1 MTEIETENLPEAYR
15 ARTASLTDRFGD
27 AVLYHK
33 KCLFLSNDVTK
44 EPWETKTLILTRSQ
58 LCFLDEN
65 DVEDSNITKV
75 PLEEI
80 TQMEDLKV
88 HSTSSI
94 ALLKRRQADAEKGN
108 FSNFPAII
116 IFTDNE
122 GVNQGRSFPLRFHT
136 EAEMFEC
143 YQKVSN
149 QINECKLHDKLF
161 SSFSKVRQLMRR
173 MYQSEAFQLLFGF
186 SIGAIFFLNCVQ
198 AELTPSSDSAA
209 ATLFN
214 LTDIIF
220 TAIFTFELVLNIF
233 VNWKGKYGIK
243 FWLNGWNIFDTVI
256 VIVSLLSLALPKVP
270 AFTTLRML
278 RVFRA
283 AQLFKRLKHLR
294 VIFNAILGS
303 LLPVLNSVLILVIV
317 TSMFAIISVDL
328 YGNRR
333 PDLFGNFEL
342 AIFTMYQCATGD
354 AWASSVARPLFS
366 TADKTVMIFFVVY
379 MIISSMILLNV
390 VVAVMLDNFIR
401 CVTEEEQGMRK
412 KEAENQRQGID
423 KSIRVLDPIL
433 CKLIVF
439 DNSEHFEQMVDSVFD
454 RLDILGANSLSFSEL
469 QTGLKA
475 FHTDPMIVL
484 GFDDFQYIT
493 RHVQLGQ
500 EERISREQFLEIF
513 QEEFELYSARKLAE
527 AQKWSRDGAS
537 PISLAMKL
545 ALIQGN
551 PEWFDDEVDQ
561 EKLSLLEKLERV
573 TAERDAALGE
583 LKRLRGGD
591 KLSSVNGVSPIDGAG
606 INGHG
611 PPPSSARPSLLSSYL
626 GRQTGFLSRSYDET
640 NGWVDEDDRYFF

>member
-1 MTEIETENLPEAYR
+1 
-15 ARTASLTDRFGD
+15 
-27 AVLYHK
+27 
-33 KCLFLSNDVTK
+33 
-44 EPWETKTLILTRSQ
+44 
-58 LCFLDEN
+58 
-65 DVEDSNITKV
+65 
-75 PLEEI
+75 
-80 TQMEDLKV
+80 MEDLKS

-108 FSNFPAII
+108 FSNFPALI

-122 GVNQGRSFPLRFHT
+122 GLNQGRSFPLRFHT
-136 EAEMFEC
+136 EAQLLEC

-149 QINECKLHDKLF
+149 QMNEMKLHDTLF
-161 SSFSKVRQLMRR
+161 SSFTKFRLFMRR

-198 AELTPSSDSAA
+198 AELTPSSDSVAS
-209 ATLFN
+209 TVFN
-214 LTDIIF
+214 VTDIIF
-220 TAIFTFELVLNIF
+220 TAIFTFELALNIF
-233 VNWKGKYGIK
+233 VNWKGKYGMK

-283 AQLFKRLKHLR
+283 AQLFKRMRHLR

-328 YGNRR
+328 YGTRR

-366 TADKTVMIFFVVY
+366 SSDKTVMIFFVVY

-401 CVTEEEQGMRK
+401 CVNEEEQGIRK
-412 KEAENQRQGID
+412 KQAENNRQGID

-433 CKLIVF
+433 SKLIVF
-439 DNSEHFEQMVDSVFD
+439 DNADHFEQMVDSVFD
-454 RLDILGANSLSFSEL
+454 RLDLLGSNSLSFSEL

-475 FHTDPMIVL
+475 FHTDPMILL

-493 RHVQLGQ
+493 RNVELGQ
-500 EERISREQFLEIF
+500 DRRITREQFVEIF

-527 AQKWSRDGAS
+527 AQKWSRDGES
-537 PISLAMKL
+537 PVSLAMKL

-551 PEWFDDEVDQ
+551 PEWYGDDD
-561 EKLSLLEKLERV
+561 EKLSLVDKLKRV
-573 TAERDAALGE
+573 TAERDAALSE
-583 LKRLRGGD
+583 LKRLKGLGDNDVGTQRVGLIGSGTGGYGMNG
-591 KLSSVNGVSPIDGAG
+591 LRVNGAG
-606 INGHG
+606 VNGHG
-611 PPPSSARPSLLSSYL
+611 PPPASSRPSLLSSYL
-626 GRQTGFLSRSYDET
+626 ERQTGFTARAYDDSEEWEGA
-640 NGWVDEDDRYFF
+640 NGDKFIF